1 MTKKTSQSYSRN
13 KKKYDNEL
21 VTGAKTCRAQQL
33 FQIRIEIKTLDHVAD
48 WAILAITFNQLSSL
62 RLKTFMFFPRFWDEK
77 LKFQNFS
84 GIF

>member
-13 KKKYDNEL
+13 KKHDNEL
-21 VTGAKTCRAQQL
+21 VTGAQTCRAQQP

-62 RLKTFMFFPRFWDEK
+62 RLTTFMFFPRFWDEK

-84 GIF
+84 GNS